1 MTARNENANLG
12 PGPGNPP
19 EYWDDYEAE
28 QALEDAAAQYVR
40 EHADW
45 MHDAVDIAPFVRR
58 IDSVVWNSDMPL
70 EDKNLSLAIIAREIL
85 DAHVAAAIP
94 MVRP

>member
-1 MTARNENANLG
+1 MNRNENANLY

-19 EYWDDYEAE
+19 EYWDDPNEG
-28 QALEDAAAQYVR
+28 LEDAAIAYVR
-40 EHADW
+40 ENVQH
-45 MHDAVDIAPFVRR
+45 MHDNFDVAPYVRS
-58 IDSVVWNSDMPL
+58 IDYIVHHREM
-70 EDKNLSLAIIAREIL
+70 SLADKEVLLAGIAMEIL

>member
-1 MTARNENANLG
+1 MNTRNENTNLY

-19 EYWDDYEAE
+19 EYWDNYEAE
-28 QALEDAAAQYVR
+28 EALNVAAVQYVR
-40 EHADW
+40 ENVQH
-45 MHDAVDIAPFVRR
+45 MHDDFDVAPYVRR
-58 IDSVVWNSDMPL
+58 IDHVVWSCEIDAR
-70 EDKNLSLAIIAREIL
+70 DKDFLLASIAREIL